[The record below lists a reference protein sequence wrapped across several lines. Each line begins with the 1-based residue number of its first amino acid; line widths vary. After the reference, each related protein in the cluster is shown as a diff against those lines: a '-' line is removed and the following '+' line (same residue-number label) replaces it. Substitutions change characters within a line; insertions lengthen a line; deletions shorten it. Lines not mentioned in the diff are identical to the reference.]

1 MMLTDTWKIL
11 EEVINKNMLDTMI
24 VNNVM
29 LVYANALQE
38 DKIEGLILPLY
49 EKFNLQMDPYSYE
62 ILVDLNYKKK
72 DFNTAIRVWEQ
83 MKAKLE

>member
-1 MMLTDTWKIL
+1 MIDT
-11 EEVINKNMLDTMI
+11 VI

-29 LVYANALQE
+29 LVYANAMQE

-62 ILVDLNYKKK
+62 ILVDMSYKKK
-72 DFNTAIRVWEQ
+72 DFNTAIRVWQQ
-83 MKAKLE
+83 MKNKIEEKKQT